1 MVCIGSKSVSL
12 TAVHIMVYKVKLTDW
27 AWNMTKGGRLKK
39 QISSQ
44 GGFMFITAV
53 STVSHEDSGTL
64 LYCIHHNYE
73 NIWYYCKQGNICL
86 VLFSP
91 LLPWRCQRANFKTGR
106 IAMSQII
113 SLQSQF
119 CLSEFKMRQNCL
131 YGKIGNNIFY
141 TGRK

>member
-1 MVCIGSKSVSL
+1 MLCIGSKSVSL
-12 TAVHIMVYKVKLTDW
+12 TAVHIMVYKAKLTDW
-27 AWNMTKGGRLKK
+27 AWNMTEGGKALKAK
-39 QISSQ
+39 I
-44 GGFMFITAV
+44 ITGWV
-53 STVSHEDSGTL
+53 DVHYCSIYPMKTPL
-64 LYCIHHNYE
+64 LYFIHHNYE